1 MTRPPSAPGF
11 AQFFP
16 TAPKVRAEAEGRGD
30 REPSRPKTNGVDS
43 SRDHPADSDPRANG
57 VGVASSHGR
66 ISSDAPHGHIQA
78 RVDEN
83 ESPPGD
89 IPGTVDSTSSH
100 ASTTSSVFSA
110 RPAATSA
117 SSHYP
122 TASTTPL
129 PSKES
134 PSTSVTVGPPKAD
147 MPPSA
152 PSDRA
157 TRPPSHAAPT
167 FMSNNHTLH
176 NPSTIERVPAQD
188 PSPSVKGIKCTF
200 DPLLERL
207 RNKTVSRSAKPV
219 YKEFGLV
226 RTYNTFTP
234 AEEGGGKGREGGG
247 RRVLCVNS
255 ELIFG

>member
-30 REPSRPKTNGVDS
+30 REPSRPNIDGIDTSRDLHTESDLRTNGT
-43 SRDHPADSDPRANG
+43 
-57 VGVASSHGR
+57 ASSHGR
-66 ISSDAPHGHIQA
+66 TSSDVPHAHIQT

-110 RPAATSA
+110 RPAATTATSR
-117 SSHYP
+117 YP
-122 TASTTPL
+122 TASSTPL
-129 PSKES
+129 PSKDS
-134 PSTSVTVGPPKAD
+134 PSSSVTAGPSKAD

-152 PSDRA
+152 SIDRA
-157 TRPPSHAAPT
+157 SRQTSQAAST
-167 FMSNNHTLH
+167 SVDNNFTSDNLHTTEH
-176 NPSTIERVPAQD
+176 VPARA
-188 PSPSVKGIKCTF
+188 PFPSVKGIKCTF

-207 RNKTVSRSAKPV
+207 RNKNVSRSAKPI

-226 RTYNTFTP
+226 RTYNIFTP
-234 AEEGGGKGREGGG
+234 AERRGG
-247 RRVLCVNS
+247 VMSCV
-255 ELIFG
+255 